1 MHELP
6 NIICGKSYHIMDI
19 KDPDYAMLM
28 MTTYGALENL
38 EKLGMQWR
46 HKGSGKEVTTKR
58 FNSLDIFGNH
68 FHYRHQVDNNKNN
81 CLYLIYVEKTWATTY
96 WTDH

>member
-6 NIICGKSYHIMDI
+6 NIICGKSYHIMDL

-28 MTTYGALENL
+28 MTTYGTLENL
-38 EKLGMQWR
+38 ERLGMQWR

-68 FHYRHQVDNNKNN
+68 FHYRHQVEDKNK
-81 CLYLIYVEKTWATTY
+81 CRRSPISVDRT
-96 WTDH
+96 